1 MITLTARIN
10 LLSTSGAGQI
20 SSAEPK
26 ENTPQGNNISAGI
39 PVGQKKAVGNPF
51 LLGISKL
58 DEGDTYSDGEDYF
71 IGSEYAD
78 GNGDFARQYEI
89 VISGEDIT
97 AFTICFDEQHG
108 RFPHSI
114 KVYTDSNPNYEVYTD
129 DDPNYTISVTQGT
142 TQKIVIDNWNTPNY
156 PLVISGIFVDLSIDL
171 DYNCITD
178 ISRKVRERSDTAMPS
193 WGILSSGDD
202 LSFSDY
208 DGEFLDYI
216 EQGILKSGVEV
227 TINLNNT
234 LFGKTQ
240 SGEWA
245 VSEQVAKYYVDGVDY
260 DVNNKEVLLSVK
272 DGLEKLQEVKGIYLE
287 CNPLHYEHPQFSEIY
302 DIIRQRVQGEGIEM
316 KSFEDLDATSKQH
329 LQFVLPVPLTS
340 KDDTLWGFMEKFC
353 SATNGHFYVGNDGVL
368 TYKYSEDG

>member
-10 LLSTSGAGQI
+10 LLSTSGAGTI

-58 DEGDTYSDGEDYF
+58 NEGDTYSGGEDYF
-71 IGSEYAD
+71 IGSVCANAS
-78 GNGDFARQYEI
+78 GTFTTQYEI
-89 VISGEDIT
+89 TVSGSGIS

-114 KVYTDSNPNYEVYTD
+114 TVDNVVYTD
-129 DDPNYTISVTQGT
+129 DDPNYTISVQSDNSHT
-142 TQKIVIDNWNTPNY
+142 IVIDNWNTPNY
-156 PLVISGIFVDLSIDL
+156 PLVISGIYVDLSIDL
-171 DYNCITD
+171 DYSRITSV
-178 ISRKVRERSDTAMPS
+178 SRTIRERGEVGMPS
-193 WGILSSGDD
+193 WGIISNGGELE
-202 LSFSDY
+202 FNDY
-208 DGEFLDYI
+208 DGEVLDYI

-245 VSEQVAKYYVDGVDY
+245 VSEQVAKYYVDTINY
-260 DVNNKEVLLSVK
+260 DVNNKSVSIEIK
-272 DGLEKLQEVKGIYLE
+272 DRIEKLQDINNIQFQV
-287 CNPLHYEHPQFSEIY
+287 NPLSYAAMRFSEIY
-302 DIIRQRVQGEGIEM
+302 QYLQGKVVEAGVDM
-316 KSFEDLDATSKQH
+316 VAYNDLDEDTKNALTGYVATPITDSGNSLWQLLNKFAIATQTH
-329 LQFVLPVPLTS
+329 L
-340 KDDTLWGFMEKFC
+340 
-353 SATNGHFYVGNDGVL
+353 YVRADGVL
-368 TYKYSEDG
+368 TCRYNGGN